1 MPRIH
6 FIAMITIMFLGGYTN
21 NNAMAVGLR
30 GHNNNGND
38 DDLGEADDYYESGC
52 PLDTPAMG
60 SHCES
65 SSYGEEDDDEGT
77 PDLCYF
83 NFVKTPGP
91 SPEEDNFVP
100 SIACSCN
107 DGRWQCNVAPE
118 YLQALTEATFGLH

>member
-1 MPRIH
+1 
-6 FIAMITIMFLGGYTN
+6 MITIMFLGVYTN
-21 NNAMAVGLR
+21 TAMAVGLR
-30 GHNNNGND
+30 GHGID
-38 DDLGEADDYYESGC
+38 DDLGEADDDYESGC
-52 PLDTPAMG
+52 PSDTPATG

-65 SSYGEEDDDEGT
+65 SSYGEEDDDECT
-77 PDLCYF
+77 DLCYF

-100 SIACSCN
+100 SIACSRN